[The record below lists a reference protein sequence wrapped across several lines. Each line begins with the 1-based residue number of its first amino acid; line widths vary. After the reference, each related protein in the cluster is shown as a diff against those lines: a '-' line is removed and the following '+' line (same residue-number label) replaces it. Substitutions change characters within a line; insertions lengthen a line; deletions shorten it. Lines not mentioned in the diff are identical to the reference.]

1 MTKSDGTSMVE
12 QWNGVVEQWNSVGQ
26 FCGILEQC
34 GRTEEKYGKMWW
46 NIKTVEQYG
55 ETEEQCEE

>member
-1 MTKSDGTSMVE
+1 MVE

-55 ETEEQCEE
+55 KTEEQCEE